1 MQIRRFEPEDAREVS
16 ALIIKTLRETSIR
29 DYSREY
35 IEDLVTRMGPE
46 DILKKAQETHYYVFC
61 DEGRIAGCGAI
72 GPYEGKTEESV
83 LSSVFVLPEYQGT
96 GLGRQIMQTLEED
109 AYFLRAERI
118 EIPASIT
125 AVNFYRKLG
134 YDFKNGDST
143 LGEGELYR
151 LEKWKK
157 RLPQSF

>member
-96 GLGRQIMQTLEED
+96 GWEGRLC
-109 AYFLRAERI
+109 RR
-118 EIPASIT
+118 
-125 AVNFYRKLG
+125 
-134 YDFKNGDST
+134 
-143 LGEGELYR
+143 
-151 LEKWKK
+151 WKK
-157 RLPQSF
+157 THIFFGQKGLKFQPLLQP